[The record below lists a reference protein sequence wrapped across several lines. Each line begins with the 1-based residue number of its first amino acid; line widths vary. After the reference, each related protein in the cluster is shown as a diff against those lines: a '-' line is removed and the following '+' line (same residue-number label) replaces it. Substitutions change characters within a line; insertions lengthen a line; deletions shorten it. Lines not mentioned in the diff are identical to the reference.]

1 MIRISGRPVT
11 PESIINQ
18 YPLNSIQKNI
28 ITTMSSSNKIYEY
41 ISLDQLK
48 FELDLRISI
57 INSARQLNNSGFSFR
72 VFRKSFCNTVYW
84 SRTNEGGFLLKDN
97 VSPNEAIND
106 IFINGRKYGNE
117 CATAMVII
125 FYKAVLDVY
134 PKELFNSMFSN
145 IQLMNWHY
153 ISRNLNVDYYDNQVD
168 YFPGD
173 CRYFKNPDV
182 NPLTP
187 EWQGE
192 NTIDLGDGTYY
203 GHGIGITTAD
213 GIINAL
219 NSNRK
224 VGATRSAYLLD
235 SATRPDFKYLYS
247 RYYSFVNS

>member
-1 MIRISGRPVT
+1 MIRISGRPAT
-11 PESIINQ
+11 PENIINQ
-18 YPLNSIQKNI
+18 YPLNNIQRNI
-28 ITTMSSSNKIYEY
+28 ITKMSSSSKIYEY

-48 FELDLRISI
+48 FELDLRLSI
-57 INSARQLNNSGFSFR
+57 INAARQLNNSGFSFR

-84 SRTNEGGFLLKDN
+84 NRTDEGGFLLKNN
-97 VSPNEAIND
+97 VNPNEAIND

-153 ISRNLNVDYYDNQVD
+153 ISINLNVDYYDNQVD

-213 GIINAL
+213 GIITEL
-219 NSNRK
+219 NNNRK
-224 VGATRSAYLLD
+224 IGATKSAYLLD
-235 SATRPDFKYLYS
+235 SATRPGFKYLYS
-247 RYYSFVNS
+247 RYYSFANS